1 MKGSDVM
8 FRILVVED
16 DKNARRLMSAV
27 LSRYGYEPICA
38 ADGVEALE
46 ILDHKHIDLV
56 VLDVMMPRMD
66 GYEFTNALRTS
77 GNDLP
82 ILMVTARET
91 QDDKKRGFIIGADDY
106 MVKPVDEEEM
116 VLRIAALLRR
126 AQIAGEKKLTV
137 GKTTL
142 YYDAYA
148 VETPLGFMELP
159 QKEFLLLFKLLSYP
173 NKIYTRRQL
182 MDEIWDM
189 DSESD
194 ERTVDVHVSRL
205 RERFREG
212 EDFDILTVRGLGYK
226 AVLKK

>member
-1 MKGSDVM
+1 M

-16 DKNARRLMSAV
+16 DKNARRYMAAILT
-27 LSRYGYEPICA
+27 RYGYEPITV

-46 ILDHKHIDLV
+46 MMEHKHVDLV

-66 GYEFTNALRTS
+66 GYEFTNTLRMA
-77 GNDLP
+77 GNMIP

-91 QDDKKRGFIIGADDY
+91 QNDKKRGFIIGADDY

-116 VLRIAALLRR
+116 ILRIAALLRR
-126 AQIAGEKKLTV
+126 SKIAGERRLRVGESELLYDEMTV
-137 GKTTL
+137 R
-142 YYDAYA
+142 
-148 VETPLGFMELP
+148 TPSGTQELP
-159 QKEFLLLFKLLSYP
+159 QKEFMLLFKLLSYP

-194 ERTVDVHVSRL
+194 ERTVDVHISRV
-205 RERFREG
+205 RERFRQN
-212 EDFDILTVRGLGYK
+212 EDFEIVTVRGLGYK
-226 AVLKK
+226 AVFKK